1 MICLRA
7 SAGGPM
13 DGRELRGKAAISG
26 LGITEMGRIYG
37 HDAGHF
43 AAKAVQLAIE
53 DAGLRKD
60 QVDGLLVNPGV
71 TPVAGM
77 GGVGLQNHLG
87 LANLRLLS
95 SMNVGGATAN
105 VMVQYAALAVAHGL
119 ANHVVCVFADAPLR
133 EKGSSGGGAYAGMG
147 RTVRPSGMGG
157 LYTAYGVF
165 GVNAHYAIATRR
177 HMAMYG
183 TTSDQLGAIA
193 VAERGWAQLNPLAEH
208 REPMTL
214 DDYRASRWVVE
225 PLRLF
230 DCCLVSNGGV
240 AVIVSRADEAKDL
253 RQPPAYI
260 LGMGQGHP
268 GDFRRRGWD
277 VETQTG
283 APIAKERAFAM
294 AEITLEDID
303 VVQAYDCYTYTV
315 LVTLEDYGFCK
326 KGEGGPFVAD
336 GKLGPG
342 GSLPTNTGGGQLSA
356 YYMWGMTPLSE
367 GVIQAR
373 GQGGERQVAKHD
385 VVLVTGNGGVLDH
398 HSTLVLGASA

>member
-1 MICLRA
+1 MSVI
-7 SAGGPM
+7 
-13 DGRELRGKAAISG
+13 
-26 LGITEMGRIYG
+26 
-37 HDAGHF
+37 
-43 AAKAVQLAIE
+43 
-53 DAGLRKD
+53 
-60 QVDGLLVNPGV
+60 
-71 TPVAGM
+71 
-77 GGVGLQNHLG
+77 
-87 LANLRLLS
+87 
-95 SMNVGGATAN
+95 
-105 VMVQYAALAVAHGL
+105 HGL

-165 GVNAHYAIATRR
+165 GINAHYAVAARR

-193 VAERGWAQLNPLAEH
+193 VAERAWAGMNPIAEH

-214 DDYRASRWVVE
+214 DDYRSSRWVVE

-240 AVIVSRADEAKDL
+240 AVVVSRADEAKDL

-268 GDFRRRGWD
+268 GDFRRKGWD

-283 APIAKERAFAM
+283 APISKERAFAM
-294 AEITLEDID
+294 ADITLEDID
-303 VVQAYDCYTYTV
+303 IVQAYDCYTYTV
-315 LVTLEDYGFCK
+315 LVTLEDYGFCP
-326 KGEGGPFVAD
+326 KGEGGAFVED
-336 GKLGPG
+336 GRLGPG

-373 GQGGERQVAKHD
+373 GQGGERQVPKHD
-385 VVLVTGNGGVLDH
+385 VVLVTGNGGILDH
-398 HSTLVLGASA
+398 HSTLVLGAGA